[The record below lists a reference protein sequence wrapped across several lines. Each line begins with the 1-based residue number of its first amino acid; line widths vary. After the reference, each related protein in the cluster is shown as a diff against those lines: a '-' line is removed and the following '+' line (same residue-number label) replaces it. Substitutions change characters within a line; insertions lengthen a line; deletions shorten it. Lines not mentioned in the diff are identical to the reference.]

1 MDCKKISFLL
11 VDFYED
17 VLDTKEKKLVEE
29 HLESCF
35 KCRLKLG
42 EIQKTFEILEK
53 EKTEKPPEIFWTNFL
68 PEVRKRIED
77 KRATKKAFVF
87 KPELIPFFSAI
98 LAILFLGVFLFTKD
112 YKGKIKS
119 FYAERMHTHLEEDFY
134 SFYSYKSS
142 TEKLS
147 ELLSSEKDLDWTFI
161 LSEEDEIEDSDLL
174 EKVLDER
181 YWEESEINTIIENLS
196 PDELLILEKKL
207 EQLKI

>member
-53 EKTEKPPEIFWTNFL
+53 EKTEVPDEIFWTNFL

-87 KPELIPFFSAI
+87 KPELISFSATI
-98 LAILFLGVFLFTKD
+98 LVILLLGIFLFNRD
-112 YKGKIKS
+112 YRSRVES
-119 FYAERMHTHLEEDFY
+119 FYLEDTY
-134 SFYSYKSS
+134 YTFYSYKSS
-142 TEKLS
+142 TERLS

-181 YWEESEINTIIENLS
+181 YWEESEINAIIEDLTK
-196 PDELLILEKKL
+196 DELLTLEKKL

>member
-17 VLDTKEKKLVEE
+17 VLDTKEKKLIEE
-29 HLESCF
+29 HLESCL

-53 EKTEKPPEIFWTNFL
+53 EKTEVPPDIFWTNFL

-87 KPELIPFFSAI
+87 KPELISFSATI
-98 LAILFLGVFLFTKD
+98 LVILLLGVFLFNRD
-112 YKGKIKS
+112 YRSRVES
-119 FYAERMHTHLEEDFY
+119 FYLEDTY
-134 SFYSYKSS
+134 YTFYSYKSS
-142 TEKLS
+142 TENLS

-181 YWEESEINTIIENLS
+181 YWEESEINTIIEDLT
-196 PDELLILEKKL
+196 PDELLTLEKKL

>member
-17 VLDTKEKKLVEE
+17 VLDTKEKKLAEE

-53 EKTEKPPEIFWTNFL
+53 EKTEVPPDIFWTNFL

-87 KPELIPFFSAI
+87 KPELISFSATI
-98 LAILFLGVFLFTKD
+98 LVILLLGIFLFNRD
-112 YKGKIKS
+112 YRSRVES
-119 FYAERMHTHLEEDFY
+119 FYLEDTY
-134 SFYSYKSS
+134 YTFYSYKSS
-142 TEKLS
+142 TERLS

-161 LSEEDEIEDSDLL
+161 LSEEDEIETFDLL

-181 YWEESEINTIIENLS
+181 YWEESEINTIIEDLS

>member
-42 EIQKTFEILEK
+42 EIQKAFEILEK
-53 EKTEKPPEIFWTNFL
+53 EKTEVPPDIFWTNFL

-87 KPELIPFFSAI
+87 KPELISFSATVLVI
-98 LAILFLGVFLFTKD
+98 LLLGVFLFNRD
-112 YKGKIKS
+112 YRSRVES
-119 FYAERMHTHLEEDFY
+119 FYLEDTY
-134 SFYSYKSS
+134 YTFYSYKSS
-142 TEKLS
+142 TERLS
-147 ELLSSEKDLDWTFI
+147 ELLSYE
-161 LSEEDEIEDSDLL
+161 EDSDLASVFTEKEL
-174 EKVLDER
+174 ESSEVLKEALEEK
-181 YWEESEINTIIENLS
+181 YWEEVEVSTILDDLTQE
-196 PDELLILEKKL
+196 ELLILEEKL
-207 EQLKI
+207 EQTKII

>member
-42 EIQKTFEILEK
+42 EIQKTFEILKK
-53 EKTEKPPEIFWTNFL
+53 EKTEVPPDVFWTSFL
-68 PEVRKRIED
+68 PEVRKKIED
-77 KRATKKAFVF
+77 KKTTKRAFVV

-98 LAILFLGVFLFTKD
+98 LVILFLGVFLFNRD
-112 YKGKIKS
+112 YKGKV
-119 FYAERMHTHLEEDFY
+119 EPFY
-134 SFYSYKSS
+134 SEETYYSLYLYKSS

-181 YWEESEINTIIENLS
+181 YWEESKINTIIEDLS
-196 PDELLILEKKL
+196 PDELLTLEKKL

>member
-42 EIQKTFEILEK
+42 EIQKTFEIFEK
-53 EKTEKPPEIFWTNFL
+53 EKTEKPPDIFWTNFL

-77 KRATKKAFVF
+77 KRATKKAFVV
-87 KPELIPFFSAI
+87 KPELISFSATI
-98 LAILFLGVFLFTKD
+98 LVILLLGVFLFNRD
-112 YKGKIKS
+112 YRSRVES
-119 FYAERMHTHLEEDFY
+119 FYLEDTY
-134 SFYSYKSS
+134 YTFYSYKSS
-142 TEKLS
+142 TENLS

-181 YWEESEINTIIENLS
+181 YWEESEINTIIEDLS
-196 PDELLILEKKL
+196 PDELLILENKL